1 MHVRLGDQPTGWARV
16 DAGTV
21 HGRGRVAPRLV
32 FTMTAR
38 TLRDNVSVQLHLM
51 RAELIVGGER
61 LGQDILTGEYLSP
74 GDTQLNAEVP
84 VDRPALEYLDQ
95 IARGSHI
102 DANLRLT
109 GWLRGQDKNTD
120 RTAYASTPQPD
131 EWVFERFG
139 QTGENELRFHIA
151 RSDWFAQVLEPLGT
165 VEYLCTEIAV
175 PRGDDPLRQSANHL
189 QEAERALRQGDDAQV
204 FLKCRGA
211 LDALPGAPKGV
222 FAALEYKRE
231 SETLEELLRTAGNYF
246 HLGRHTADE
255 GPQAGDFPVDHADAA
270 FALNLAKLVI
280 AQTARVLARP
290 LRASSQGNAYRPR
303 PE

>member
-16 DAGTV
+16 DPGTV
-21 HGRGRVAPRLV
+21 HGRGHVVPRLV

-38 TLRDNVSVQLHLM
+38 TLRENVTVQLHLM

-61 LGQDILTGEYLSP
+61 LGHDILTGEYLSP
-74 GDTQLNAEVP
+74 GDTQLTVEVP

-95 IARGSHI
+95 MAHDSQI

-109 GWLRGQDKNTD
+109 GWLRAQDRNTD
-120 RTAYASTPQPD
+120 RTTYASTPQPG

-139 QTGENELRFHIA
+139 QSGQNELQFRVA
-151 RSDWFAQVLEPLGT
+151 RSDWFTQVLEPLGT

-175 PRGDDPLRQSANHL
+175 PRGDSPLRQSANHL
-189 QEAERALRQGDDAQV
+189 QEAERAFRQGDDAQV

-211 LDALPGAPKGV
+211 LDALPGAPKSI
-222 FAALEYKRE
+222 FARLEYKRE
-231 SETLEELLRTAGNYF
+231 RDTLDELLRAAGNYF

-255 GPQAGDFPVDHADAA
+255 GPQEGDFPVDHADAA
-270 FALNLAKLVI
+270 FALNVAKLLI

-290 LRASSQGNAYRPR
+290 PR
-303 PE
+303 PSA

>member
-1 MHVRLGDQPTGWARV
+1 
-16 DAGTV
+16 
-21 HGRGRVAPRLV
+21 
-32 FTMTAR
+32 MTAR
-38 TLRDNVSVQLHLM
+38 TLRENVTVQLHLM

-74 GDTQLNAEVP
+74 GDTQLTVEVP

-95 IARGSHI
+95 MAHGTQI

-109 GWLRGQDKNTD
+109 GWLRGQDRNTD
-120 RTAYASTPQPD
+120 RTAYANTPQPG

-139 QTGENELRFHIA
+139 QAGQNELQFRIA

-165 VEYLCTEIAV
+165 AEYLCTEIAV
-175 PRGDDPLRQSANHL
+175 PRGDSPLRQSANHL
-189 QEAERALRQGDDAQV
+189 QEAERAFRQGDDAQV

-231 SETLEELLRTAGNYF
+231 RDTLDELLRAAGNYF

-255 GPQAGDFPVDHADAA
+255 GPQEGNFPVDHADAE
-270 FALNLAKLVI
+270 FALNLAKLFI

-290 LRASSQGNAYRPR
+290 PR
-303 PE
+303 MSA